1 MGFDRY
7 GNEPSR
13 LDTLS
18 MTRFFKLESLQS
30 LCFSFSLLIL
40 LSVLVLPVGELL
52 FIALYSVL
60 AALPVVGVSAF
71 LGSHIVVLF
80 IVFAEVD
87 FRSSRIHDSGYAFL
101 NDIGLLILISLGF
114 RPAQLFLSGFFDI
127 SLLRRFLLLL
137 LRLALLLRLLLFLLL
152 RLLLLLLLLLRL
164 LFLNRF
170 LLSLL
175 FLLYSL
181 LLLCGLC
188 LLLSLILGSLL
199 FFLGFLLRLVLREN
213 VVRKVRIQVRD
224 LTLQRYCVEE
234 EIQLILRQY
243 CRVLPRL
250 SFKRFQHC
258 DDILVLECHILSQ
271 ISEFVLND
279 HLILPVGSLFL

>member
-1 MGFDRY
+1 M
-7 GNEPSR
+7 
-13 LDTLS
+13 
-18 MTRFFKLESLQS
+18 
-30 LCFSFSLLIL
+30 
-40 LSVLVLPVGELL
+40 
-52 FIALYSVL
+52 
-60 AALPVVGVSAF
+60 
-71 LGSHIVVLF
+71 
-80 IVFAEVD
+80 
-87 FRSSRIHDSGYAFL
+87 
-101 NDIGLLILISLGF
+101 
-114 RPAQLFLSGFFDI
+114 
-127 SLLRRFLLLL
+127 
-137 LRLALLLRLLLFLLL
+137 FLLL

-164 LFLNRF
+164 LLFLNRF
-170 LLSLL
+170 LLALL
-175 FLLYSL
+175 FLLYRL
-181 LLLCGLC
+181 LLLSGLC

-258 DDILVLECHILSQ
+258 DDILVLERHILSQ